1 MDKYKSI
8 SREKQDVTK
17 VSPLLS
23 AVAEIKSSASLIL
36 TKSYMLS
43 DSEQK
48 EDNSTVTLVNTL
60 QRLGYHSIFDIVEV
74 SRQRFIKR
82 HNESLSGHAEV
93 IFDKAVS
100 AANQLVQSYRQRQ
113 LRDYDGTTLRK
124 TNHQAR
130 YFSYSNSDP
139 DEKEKLPDY
148 SNLFP
153 EPWDNFCQPNAIE
166 SLDSPVNYLLDLYKF
181 VQQIELDGSNNAV
194 GLEQRRA
201 DIPDLLLNSDN
212 LYKEVTAISI
222 VNDVLSKSAREYI
235 DQTGQA
241 DKPVNQV
248 LGETRF
254 PFTLPYNLPSQQI
267 NKGLAEKETELGT
280 VIQQV
285 DQQFPW
291 HILTEKRDQA
301 LLAYTQLSQ
310 EQIALLKEESPF
322 AQNFLSRE
330 QLIKSYFSASTTEV
344 LPERDISKHAY
355 IIHADENITGP
366 TLLSDNVDKAYDE
379 IVITCENK
387 NKETIKVKLRGE
399 NVLTYNRVKARM
411 EPFNNSSPFSRQLKL
426 TYVESDNS
434 AIGNLDNGP
443 FFGEMTVYAAVP
455 KESKNNASV
464 NIEGINFLT
473 MTYRFAIAK
482 QGTEQSELLPEAEK
496 FFQDNYG
503 LSADDSVKLKQIL
516 SFGQQTGSK
525 VTDLEHLFSSGD
537 FRPLV
542 SPNVMFSNPILD
554 SGQTSEHFPAP
565 YHYGGV
571 YINAGQLDALSIVR
585 TGSGR
590 EIEAVSDF
598 RHDRMN
604 RFIRLQRWLAL
615 PYHQLDLLV
624 TSAIKA
630 EPNNT
635 DLAISNNTLRALG
648 LFRHLSTQYKVLPEA
663 FAGWIYQMTPFAIS
677 NNIPFFDQLFN
688 QSKLFDQP
696 LILDGKAFNY
706 TENQGDGAKTVK
718 QLCAGLAISLS
729 TFQVIA
735 PIVQNTLK
743 LSAGK
748 LVRNLDV
755 VSRLYRLVTI
765 PRLFGFSA
773 EDGLILADI
782 LTDKNEYLA
791 NIPALGEKDDILNI
805 IAQMEVLTSWL
816 AKTKLTPIKL
826 SLLLGKTQLPV
837 VPTNGM
843 LTFYKG
849 ISDGLTDN
857 VRLQESDFN
866 RQEINGTDWWTT
878 LSDENGVFDKSNGL
892 IKDIPLIWGK
902 TDEESLRKKIEDIVK
917 EKKIT
922 PDNNQINIV
931 LQITLQAKTA
941 QESLLSSA
949 VAGEYGVSRDIVPLQ
964 LRWLGSSIYSVLKM
978 VLDNTPDKVE
988 DIKKEFLD
996 LTYSLLVYTQLINAL
1011 SISNN
1016 LLLLRLT
1023 NPKWLGL
1030 NIDETTEISLSL
1042 DEIFLLNRYQDLLE
1056 NAKQN
1061 EDKIQEYFTFAN
1073 SEILPKREE
1082 DDNNYK
1088 CAQLLAEIL
1097 DWDTDEIYLACE
1109 KGGLERKR
1117 AMTLSQIDWIRRLQQ
1132 FSVKTNLSVE
1142 PLLGAG
1148 ALDVNSDF
1156 EAFQSIGE
1164 AVMAALKAQ
1173 GDDDNV

>member
-8 SREKQDVTK
+8 SREKQDITQ
-17 VSPLLS
+17 VSPLLA
-23 AVAEIKSSASLIL
+23 AVAEVKSSKLPSGYRVLNAV
-36 TKSYMLS
+36 
-43 DSEQK
+43 EK
-48 EDNSTVTLVNTL
+48 EDNSTITLVNTL
-60 QRLGYHSIFDIVEV
+60 QRLGYRSIFDIAEV
-74 SRQRFIKR
+74 SKQRFIKR

-113 LRDYDGTTLRK
+113 LRDYDGALLTK
-124 TNHQAR
+124 ASHQAR
-130 YFSYSNSDP
+130 YSSYSNNDVN
-139 DEKEKLPDY
+139 DKEKLPDY
-148 SNLFP
+148 SSLFP
-153 EPWDNFCQPNAIE
+153 EPWDSFCQPNAIE

-212 LYKEVTAISI
+212 LYKEITAISI

-241 DKPVNQV
+241 EKPVNQV

-254 PFTLPYNLPSQQI
+254 PFTLPYSLPSQQI
-267 NKGLAEKETELGT
+267 NKGLAEQETELGT
-280 VIQQV
+280 IIQQV
-285 DQQFPW
+285 NQQFPW
-291 HILTEKRDQA
+291 HIFTENRDQA
-301 LLAYTQLSQ
+301 LLAYTQLSK
-310 EQIALLKEESPF
+310 EQMTLLTEKSPF

-330 QLIKSYFSASTTEV
+330 QLINSYFSTSTTEV
-344 LPERDISKHAY
+344 LPEHDVVKHAY

-379 IVITCENK
+379 IVVTCENK
-387 NKETIKVKLRGE
+387 AKETIKVKLRGE
-399 NVLTYNRVKARM
+399 NVLTYNRIKARM
-411 EPFNNSSPFSRQLKL
+411 EPFDNSSPFSRQLKL

-434 AIGNLDNGP
+434 DIGNLDNGP
-443 FFGEMTVYAAVP
+443 FFGEMTVYAAIP
-455 KESKNNASV
+455 RENTNNSSV

-482 QGTEQSELLPEAEK
+482 QGTAQSELLPEAEQ

-503 LSADDSVKLKQIL
+503 VSADESVKLKEIL

-525 VTDLEHLFSSGD
+525 VTDLEHLFNSGD
-537 FRPLV
+537 FRSLV
-542 SPNVMFSNPILD
+542 SPNVVFSNPIFD

-565 YHYGGV
+565 YHYGGI

-585 TGSGR
+585 TDSGR
-590 EIEAVSDF
+590 EIDTVSDF
-598 RHDRMN
+598 RYDRMN

-624 TSAIKA
+624 ISAIKA
-630 EPNNT
+630 ESNNT
-635 DLAISNNTLRALG
+635 DLAISNNTLRSLG

-663 FAGWIYQMTPFAIS
+663 FAGWIYQITPFAIS

-696 LILDGKAFNY
+696 LILDGKEFNY

-735 PIVQNTLK
+735 PIVENALK
-743 LSAGK
+743 LSSGK

-765 PRLFGFSA
+765 PRLFSFSA

-782 LTDKNEYLA
+782 LTDKSEYLA
-791 NIPALGEKDDILNI
+791 NIPALGEKDDILSI

-816 AKTKLTPIKL
+816 TKTKLTPIKL

-837 VPTNGM
+837 VPTSGM

-849 ISDGLTDN
+849 ISEGLTDN
-857 VRLQESDFN
+857 VCLQESDFN
-866 RQEINGTDWWTT
+866 RQEINNIDWWTV
-878 LSDENGVFDKSNGL
+878 LSGENGVFDKENGL

-902 TDEESLRKKIEDIVK
+902 TDEESLRKEIEDIVTN
-917 EKKIT
+917 IS
-922 PDNNQINIV
+922 PDDNQINIV
-931 LQITLQAKTA
+931 VQIILQAKTA

-949 VAGEYGVSRDIVPLQ
+949 ISGEYGVSRDIVPLQ
-964 LRWLGSSIYSVLKM
+964 LRWLGSSVYSVLKM
-978 VLDNTPDKVE
+978 VLDNTPEKVE
-988 DIKKEFLD
+988 DIKTEFLD

-1011 SISNN
+1011 SIGNN

-1030 NIDETTEISLSL
+1030 NIDETTEIALSL
-1042 DEIFLLNRYQDLLE
+1042 DEIFLLNRYQNSLE

-1061 EDKIQEYFTFAN
+1061 EDKVQEYFTFAN
-1073 SEILPKREE
+1073 SEILPKTEE

-1097 DWDTDEIYLACE
+1097 DWSPDEIYLACD

-1132 FSVKTNLSVE
+1132 FSVKTHLSVE
-1142 PLLGAG
+1142 PLLGAA

-1173 GDDDNV
+1173 GDDENV

>member
-8 SREKQDVTK
+8 SREKQDITQ
-17 VSPLLS
+17 VSPLLA
-23 AVAEIKSSASLIL
+23 AVAEVKSSKLPSGYRLLNAV
-36 TKSYMLS
+36 
-43 DSEQK
+43 EK
-48 EDNSTVTLVNTL
+48 EDNSTITLVNTL
-60 QRLGYHSIFDIVEV
+60 QRLGYRSIFDIAEV
-74 SRQRFIKR
+74 SKQRFIKR

-113 LRDYDGTTLRK
+113 LRDYDGALLTK
-124 TNHQAR
+124 ASHQAR
-130 YFSYSNSDP
+130 YSSYSNNDVN
-139 DEKEKLPDY
+139 DKEKLPDY
-148 SNLFP
+148 SSLFP
-153 EPWDNFCQPNAIE
+153 EPWDSFCQPNAIE

-212 LYKEVTAISI
+212 LYKEITAISI

-241 DKPVNQV
+241 EKPVNQV

-254 PFTLPYNLPSQQI
+254 PFTLPYSLPSQQI
-267 NKGLAEKETELGT
+267 NKGLAEQETELGT
-280 VIQQV
+280 IIQQV
-285 DQQFPW
+285 NQQFPW

-301 LLAYTQLSQ
+301 LLAYTQLSK
-310 EQIALLKEESPF
+310 EQMTLLTEKSPF

-330 QLIKSYFSASTTEV
+330 QLINSYFSTSTTEV
-344 LPERDISKHAY
+344 LPEHDVVKHAY
-355 IIHADENITGP
+355 IIHADENVTGP

-379 IVITCENK
+379 IVVTCENK
-387 NKETIKVKLRGE
+387 AKETIKVKLRGE
-399 NVLTYNRVKARM
+399 NVLTYNRIKARM
-411 EPFNNSSPFSRQLKL
+411 EPFDNSSPFSRQLKL

-434 AIGNLDNGP
+434 DIGNLDNGP
-443 FFGEMTVYAAVP
+443 FFGEMTVYAAIP
-455 KESKNNASV
+455 GENTNNSSV

-482 QGTEQSELLPEAEK
+482 QGTAQSELLPEAEQ

-503 LSADDSVKLKQIL
+503 VSADESVKLKEIL

-525 VTDLEHLFSSGD
+525 VTDLEHLFNSGD

-542 SPNVMFSNPILD
+542 SPNVVFSNPIFD

-565 YHYGGV
+565 YHYGGI

-585 TGSGR
+585 TDSGR
-590 EIEAVSDF
+590 EIDAVSDF
-598 RHDRMN
+598 RYDRMN

-624 TSAIKA
+624 ISAIKA
-630 EPNNT
+630 ESNNT
-635 DLAISNNTLRALG
+635 DLAISNNTLRSLG

-663 FAGWIYQMTPFAIS
+663 FAGWIYRITPFAIS

-696 LILDGKAFNY
+696 LILDGKEFNY

-735 PIVQNTLK
+735 PIVENALK
-743 LSAGK
+743 LSSGK

-782 LTDKNEYLA
+782 LTDKSEYLA
-791 NIPALGEKDDILNI
+791 NIPALGEKDDILSI

-816 AKTKLTPIKL
+816 TKTKLTPIKL

-837 VPTNGM
+837 VPTSGM

-849 ISDGLTDN
+849 ISEGLTDN
-857 VRLQESDFN
+857 VCLQESDFN
-866 RQEINGTDWWTT
+866 RQEINNIDWWTV
-878 LSDENGVFDKSNGL
+878 LSGENGIFDKENGL

-902 TDEESLRKKIEDIVK
+902 TDEESLRKEIEDIVTN
-917 EKKIT
+917 IS
-922 PDNNQINIV
+922 PDDNQINIV
-931 LQITLQAKTA
+931 VQIILQAKTA

-949 VAGEYGVSRDIVPLQ
+949 IAGEYGVSRDIVPLQ
-964 LRWLGSSIYSVLKM
+964 LRWLGSSVYSVLKM
-978 VLDNTPDKVE
+978 VLDNTPEKVE
-988 DIKKEFLD
+988 DIKTEFLD

-1011 SISNN
+1011 SIGNN

-1030 NIDETTEISLSL
+1030 NIDETTEIALSL

-1061 EDKIQEYFTFAN
+1061 EDKVQEYFTFAN
-1073 SEILPKREE
+1073 SEILPKTEE

-1097 DWDTDEIYLACE
+1097 DWSPDEIYLACD

-1117 AMTLSQIDWIRRLQQ
+1117 AITLSQIDWIRRLQQ
-1132 FSVKTNLSVE
+1132 FSVKTHLSVE
-1142 PLLGAG
+1142 PLLGAA

-1173 GDDDNV
+1173 GDDENV

>member
-8 SREKQDVTK
+8 SREKQNITK
-17 VSPLLS
+17 VSPLLT
-23 AVAEIKSSASLIL
+23 AVAEVKSS
-36 TKSYMLS
+36 KSPSGYMLLNAV
-43 DSEQK
+43 EK
-48 EDNSTVTLVNTL
+48 EDNSTITLVNTL

-74 SRQRFIKR
+74 SKQRFIKR
-82 HNESLSGHAEV
+82 HNQSLSGHAEV

-113 LRDYDGTTLRK
+113 LRDYDGASLTK
-124 TNHQAR
+124 ASHQAR
-130 YFSYSNSDP
+130 YFSYSNNDA

-153 EPWDNFCQPNAIE
+153 EPWDSFCQPNAIE

-212 LYKEVTAISI
+212 LYKEITAISI

-241 DKPVNQV
+241 EKPVNQV

-254 PFTLPYNLPSQQI
+254 PFTLPYSLPSQQI

-285 DQQFPW
+285 NQQFPW

-301 LLAYTQLSQ
+301 LLAYTQLSK
-310 EQIALLKEESPF
+310 EQMSLLTEKSPF

-330 QLIKSYFSASTTEV
+330 QLINSYFSTSTTEI
-344 LPERDISKHAY
+344 LPERDVAKHAY

-366 TLLSDNVDKAYDE
+366 TLLSDNIDKAYDE
-379 IVITCENK
+379 IVVTCENK
-387 NKETIKVKLRGE
+387 AKETIKVKLRGE
-399 NVLTYNRVKARM
+399 NVLTYNRIKARM
-411 EPFNNSSPFSRQLKL
+411 EPFDNSSPFSRQLKL

-434 AIGNLDNGP
+434 DIGNLDNGP
-443 FFGEMTVYAAVP
+443 FFGEMTVYAAIP
-455 KESKNNASV
+455 KESTNNTTV

-482 QGTEQSELLPEAEK
+482 QGTAQSELLPEAEK

-503 LSADDSVKLKQIL
+503 VSADESVKLTEIL

-525 VTDLEHLFSSGD
+525 VTALEHLFSSGD

-542 SPNVMFSNPILD
+542 SPNVVFSNPIFD

-565 YHYGGV
+565 YHYGGI

-585 TGSGR
+585 TDSGR
-590 EIEAVSDF
+590 EIDAVSDF
-598 RHDRMN
+598 RYDRMN
-604 RFIRLQRWLAL
+604 RFIRLQRWFAL
-615 PYHQLDLLV
+615 SYHQLDLLV
-624 TSAIKA
+624 ISAIKA

-648 LFRHLSTQYKVLPEA
+648 LFRHLSTQYKVLPET
-663 FAGWIYQMTPFAIS
+663 FAGWIYQITPFSIS

-696 LILDGKAFNY
+696 LILDGKEFNY

-735 PIVQNTLK
+735 PIVEKALK
-743 LSAGK
+743 FPSGK

-755 VSRLYRLVTI
+755 VTRLYRLVTI

-773 EDGLILADI
+773 EDGLILVDI
-782 LTDKNEYLA
+782 LTDKSEYLA
-791 NIPALGEKDDILNI
+791 NIPALGEKDDILSI

-816 AKTKLTPIKL
+816 TKTKLTPIKL

-837 VPTNGM
+837 VPTSGM

-857 VRLQESDFN
+857 VRLQISDFN
-866 RQEINGTDWWTT
+866 RQEINGTDWWTI
-878 LSDENGVFDKSNGL
+878 LSDENGVFDRDNGL
-892 IKDIPLIWGK
+892 IKDIPLVWGK
-902 TDEESLRKKIEDIVK
+902 TDEESLRKKIEDIVANK
-917 EKKIT
+917 N
-922 PDNNQINIV
+922 PDDNQINIV
-931 LQITLQAKTA
+931 VQIILQTKIA

-949 VAGEYGVSRDIVPLQ
+949 IAGEYGVSRDIVPLQ
-964 LRWLGSSIYSVLKM
+964 LRWLGSSVYSVLKM
-978 VLDNTPDKVE
+978 VLDNTSEKVE

-996 LTYSLLVYTQLINAL
+996 LTYSLLVCTQLINAL
-1011 SISNN
+1011 SIGNN

-1030 NIDETTEISLSL
+1030 TIDETTEVSLSL

-1056 NAKQN
+1056 NATQN
-1061 EDKIQEYFTFAN
+1061 EDKVQEYFTFAN
-1073 SEILPKREE
+1073 SEILPKTEE

-1097 DWDTDEIYLACE
+1097 DWSPDEIYLACD

-1173 GDDDNV
+1173 GDDENV

>member
-8 SREKQDVTK
+8 SREKQDITK
-17 VSPLLS
+17 VSPLLA
-23 AVAEIKSSASLIL
+23 AVAEVKSP
-36 TKSYMLS
+36 KSPSGYRLLNAV
-43 DSEQK
+43 EK
-48 EDNSTVTLVNTL
+48 ADNSTVTLVNTL
-60 QRLGYHSIFDIVEV
+60 QRLGYHSIFDIAEV
-74 SRQRFIKR
+74 SKQRFIKR
-82 HNESLSGHAEV
+82 HNQSLSGHAEV

-113 LRDYDGTTLRK
+113 LRDYDGASLTK
-124 TNHQAR
+124 ASYQAR
-130 YFSYSNSDP
+130 YSSYISDNP

-153 EPWDNFCQPNAIE
+153 EPWDDFCQPDAIE
-166 SLDSPVNYLLDLYKF
+166 ALDSPVNYLLDLYKF

-212 LYKEVTAISI
+212 LYKEITAISI

-235 DQTGQA
+235 DQTGHA
-241 DKPVNQV
+241 EKPVNQV

-254 PFTLPYNLPSQQI
+254 PFTLPYSLPSQQI

-280 VIQQV
+280 IIQQV

-301 LLAYTQLSQ
+301 LLAYSQLSK
-310 EQIALLKEESPF
+310 EQMTLLTEKSPF

-330 QLIKSYFSASTTEV
+330 QLIKSYFSTSTTEV
-344 LPERDISKHAY
+344 LPERDVAKHAY

-387 NKETIKVKLRGE
+387 TKETIKVKLRGE
-399 NVLTYNRVKARM
+399 NVLTYNRIKARM
-411 EPFNNSSPFSRQLKL
+411 EPFDNSSPFSRQLKL

-434 AIGNLDNGP
+434 EIGNLDNGP
-443 FFGEMTVYAAVP
+443 FFGEMTVYAAIP
-455 KESKNNASV
+455 KESTNNTSV
-464 NIEGINFLT
+464 NIEGISFLT

-482 QGTEQSELLPEAEK
+482 QGTAQSELLPEAEK

-503 LSADDSVKLKQIL
+503 VSADESVKLKEIL

-542 SPNVMFSNPILD
+542 SPNVIFSNPIFD

-585 TGSGR
+585 TDNGR
-590 EIEAVSDF
+590 EINAVSDF
-598 RHDRMN
+598 RYDRMN
-604 RFIRLQRWLAL
+604 RFIRLQRWLEL
-615 PYHQLDLLV
+615 PYHQLDLLII
-624 TSAIKA
+624 SAIKA
-630 EPNNT
+630 EPKNS

-648 LFRHLSTQYKVLPEA
+648 LFRHLSTKYKVLPET
-663 FAGWIYQMTPFAIS
+663 FAGWIYQITPFTIS
-677 NNIPFFDQLFN
+677 NNIPFFDQIFN

-696 LILDGKAFNY
+696 LILDGKEFSY
-706 TENQGDGAKTVK
+706 KENQGEGAKTVK

-735 PIVQNTLK
+735 PIVEKALK
-743 LSAGK
+743 LSSGK

-755 VSRLYRLVTI
+755 VSSFYRLVTI

-782 LTDKNEYLA
+782 LTGEEGYLA
-791 NIPALGEKDDILNI
+791 DIPTFREKDDILSV
-805 IAQMEVLTSWL
+805 IAQMEILTSWL
-816 AKTKLTPIKL
+816 VKTKLTPIKL

-837 VPTNGM
+837 VPTSGM

-866 RQEINGTDWWTT
+866 RQEINNIDWWSV
-878 LSDENGVFDKSNGL
+878 LSDENGVFDKDNGL
-892 IKDIPLIWGK
+892 IKDIPLVWGK
-902 TDEESLRKKIEDIVK
+902 TDEESLRKEIEDIIK
-917 EKKIT
+917 EKGIS

-931 LQITLQAKTA
+931 VQIILQAKTA

-949 VAGEYGVSRDIVPLQ
+949 IAGEYGVPRDIVPLQ
-964 LRWLGSSIYSVLKM
+964 LRWLGSNIYSVLKL
-978 VLDNTPDKVE
+978 VFDNTPEKVE
-988 DIKKEFLD
+988 DIKIEFLD

-1030 NIDETTEISLSL
+1030 NISETTETSLSL

-1073 SEILPKREE
+1073 SETSPKTKEE
-1082 DDNNYK
+1082 DDDNYK

-1097 DWDTDEIYLACE
+1097 DWDPDEISLACK
-1109 KGGLERKR
+1109 KGGLDKER

-1132 FSVKTNLSVE
+1132 ISVETNLSVE

-1173 GDDDNV
+1173 GDDENV

>member
-8 SREKQDVTK
+8 SREKQDITK
-17 VSPLLS
+17 VSPLLA
-23 AVAEIKSSASLIL
+23 AVAEIKSS
-36 TKSYMLS
+36 KSPSGYMLLNAV
-43 DSEQK
+43 EK
-48 EDNSTVTLVNTL
+48 EDNSTITLVNTL

-74 SRQRFIKR
+74 SKQRFIKR
-82 HNESLSGHAEV
+82 HNQSLSGHAEV

-113 LRDYDGTTLRK
+113 LRDYDGASLTK
-124 TNHQAR
+124 ASHQAR
-130 YFSYSNSDP
+130 YFSYSNNDA

-153 EPWDNFCQPNAIE
+153 EPWDSFCQPNAIE

-212 LYKEVTAISI
+212 LYKEITAISI

-241 DKPVNQV
+241 EKPVNQV

-254 PFTLPYNLPSQQI
+254 PFTLPYSLPSQQI

-285 DQQFPW
+285 NQQFPW

-301 LLAYTQLSQ
+301 LLAYTQLSK
-310 EQIALLKEESPF
+310 EQMSLLTEKSPF

-330 QLIKSYFSASTTEV
+330 QLINSYFSTSTTEI
-344 LPERDISKHAY
+344 LPERDVAKHAY

-379 IVITCENK
+379 IVVTCENK
-387 NKETIKVKLRGE
+387 AKETIKVKLRGE
-399 NVLTYNRVKARM
+399 NVLTYNRIKARM
-411 EPFNNSSPFSRQLKL
+411 EPFDNSSPFSRQLKL

-434 AIGNLDNGP
+434 DIGNLDNGP
-443 FFGEMTVYAAVP
+443 FFGEMTVYAAIP
-455 KESKNNASV
+455 KESTNNTTV

-482 QGTEQSELLPEAEK
+482 QGTAQSELLPEAEK

-503 LSADDSVKLKQIL
+503 VSADERVKLTEIL

-542 SPNVMFSNPILD
+542 SPNVVFSNPIFD

-565 YHYGGV
+565 YHYGGI
-571 YINAGQLDALSIVR
+571 YINVGQLDALSIVR
-585 TGSGR
+585 TDSGR
-590 EIEAVSDF
+590 EIDAVSDF
-598 RHDRMN
+598 RYDRMN

-624 TSAIKA
+624 ISAIKA
-630 EPNNT
+630 ETNNT

-648 LFRHLSTQYKVLPEA
+648 LFRHLSTQYKVLPET
-663 FAGWIYQMTPFAIS
+663 FAGWIYQITPFAIS

-696 LILDGKAFNY
+696 LILDGKEFNY

-735 PIVQNTLK
+735 PIVEKALK
-743 LSAGK
+743 LSSGK

-773 EDGLILADI
+773 EDGLILVDI
-782 LTDKNEYLA
+782 LTDKSEYLA
-791 NIPALGEKDDILNI
+791 NIPDLGEKDDILSI

-816 AKTKLTPIKL
+816 TKTKLTPIKL

-837 VPTNGM
+837 VPTSGM

-857 VRLQESDFN
+857 VRLQISDFN
-866 RQEINGTDWWTT
+866 RQEINGTDWWTI
-878 LSDENGVFDKSNGL
+878 LSDENGVFDRDNGL
-892 IKDIPLIWGK
+892 IKDIPLVWGK
-902 TDEESLRKKIEDIVK
+902 TDEESLRKKIEDIVAN
-917 EKKIT
+917 KI
-922 PDNNQINIV
+922 PDDNQINIV
-931 LQITLQAKTA
+931 VQIILQAKTA

-949 VAGEYGVSRDIVPLQ
+949 IAGEYGVSRDIVPLQ
-964 LRWLGSSIYSVLKM
+964 LRWLGSSVYSVLKM
-978 VLDNTPDKVE
+978 VLDNTSEKVE

-996 LTYSLLVYTQLINAL
+996 LTYSLLIYTQLINAL
-1011 SISNN
+1011 SIGNN

-1030 NIDETTEISLSL
+1030 TIDETTEISLSL

-1056 NAKQN
+1056 NATQN
-1061 EDKIQEYFTFAN
+1061 EDKVQEYFTFAN
-1073 SEILPKREE
+1073 SEILPKTEE

-1097 DWDTDEIYLACE
+1097 DWGPDEIYLACD

-1173 GDDDNV
+1173 GDNENV

>member
-8 SREKQDVTK
+8 SREKQDITQ
-17 VSPLLS
+17 VSPLLA
-23 AVAEIKSSASLIL
+23 AVAEVKSSKLPSGYRLLNAV
-36 TKSYMLS
+36 
-43 DSEQK
+43 EK
-48 EDNSTVTLVNTL
+48 EDNSTITLVNTL
-60 QRLGYHSIFDIVEV
+60 QRLGYRSIFDIAEV
-74 SRQRFIKR
+74 SKQRFIKR

-113 LRDYDGTTLRK
+113 LRDYDGALLTK
-124 TNHQAR
+124 ASHQAR
-130 YFSYSNSDP
+130 YSSYSNNDVN
-139 DEKEKLPDY
+139 DKEKLPDY
-148 SNLFP
+148 SSLFP

-212 LYKEVTAISI
+212 LYKEITAISI

-241 DKPVNQV
+241 EKPVNQV

-254 PFTLPYNLPSQQI
+254 PFTLPYSLPSQQI
-267 NKGLAEKETELGT
+267 NKGLAEQETELGT
-280 VIQQV
+280 IIQQV
-285 DQQFPW
+285 NQQFPW

-301 LLAYTQLSQ
+301 LLAYTQLSK
-310 EQIALLKEESPF
+310 EQMTLLTEKSPF
-322 AQNFLSRE
+322 SQNFLSRE
-330 QLIKSYFSASTTEV
+330 QLINSYFSTSTTEV
-344 LPERDISKHAY
+344 LPERDVAKHAY
-355 IIHADENITGP
+355 IIHADENVTGP

-379 IVITCENK
+379 IVVTCENK
-387 NKETIKVKLRGE
+387 AKETIKVKLRGE
-399 NVLTYNRVKARM
+399 NVLTYNRIKARM
-411 EPFNNSSPFSRQLKL
+411 APFDNSSPFSRQLKL

-434 AIGNLDNGP
+434 DIGNLDNGP
-443 FFGEMTVYAAVP
+443 FFGEMTVYAAIP
-455 KESKNNASV
+455 RENINNSSV

-482 QGTEQSELLPEAEK
+482 QGTAQSELLPEAEQ

-503 LSADDSVKLKQIL
+503 VSADESVKLKEIL

-525 VTDLEHLFSSGD
+525 VTDLEHLFNSGD

-542 SPNVMFSNPILD
+542 SPNVVFSNPIFD

-565 YHYGGV
+565 YHYGGI

-585 TGSGR
+585 TDTGR
-590 EIEAVSDF
+590 EIDAVSDF
-598 RHDRMN
+598 RYDRMN

-624 TSAIKA
+624 ISAIKA
-630 EPNNT
+630 ESNNT
-635 DLAISNNTLRALG
+635 DLAISNNTLRSLG

-663 FAGWIYQMTPFAIS
+663 FAGWIYQITPFAIS

-696 LILDGKAFNY
+696 LILDGKEFNY

-735 PIVQNTLK
+735 PIVESALK
-743 LSAGK
+743 LSSGK

-782 LTDKNEYLA
+782 LIDKSEYLA
-791 NIPALGEKDDILNI
+791 NIPALGEKDDILSI

-816 AKTKLTPIKL
+816 TKTKLTPIKL

-837 VPTNGM
+837 VPTSGM

-849 ISDGLTDN
+849 ISEGLTDN
-857 VRLQESDFN
+857 VCLQESDFN
-866 RQEINGTDWWTT
+866 RQEINNIDWWTV
-878 LSDENGVFDKSNGL
+878 LSGENGVFDKENGL

-902 TDEESLRKKIEDIVK
+902 TDEESLRKEIEDIV
-917 EKKIT
+917 T
-922 PDNNQINIV
+922 NTSPDDNQINIV
-931 LQITLQAKTA
+931 VQIILQAKTA

-949 VAGEYGVSRDIVPLQ
+949 IAGEYGVSRDIVPLQ
-964 LRWLGSSIYSVLKM
+964 LRWLGSSVYSVLKM
-978 VLDNTPDKVE
+978 VLDNTPEKVE
-988 DIKKEFLD
+988 DIKTEFLD

-1011 SISNN
+1011 SIGNN

-1023 NPKWLGL
+1023 SPKWLGL
-1030 NIDETTEISLSL
+1030 NIDETTEIALSL

-1061 EDKIQEYFTFAN
+1061 EDKVQEYFTFAN
-1073 SEILPKREE
+1073 SEILPKTEE

-1097 DWDTDEIYLACE
+1097 DWSPDEIYLACD

-1132 FSVKTNLSVE
+1132 FSVKTHLSVE
-1142 PLLGAG
+1142 PLLGAA

-1173 GDDDNV
+1173 GDDENV

>member
-8 SREKQDVTK
+8 SREKQDITQ
-17 VSPLLS
+17 VSPLLA
-23 AVAEIKSSASLIL
+23 AVAEVKSS
-36 TKSYMLS
+36 KSPSGYRLLNAV
-43 DSEQK
+43 EK
-48 EDNSTVTLVNTL
+48 EDNSTITLVNIL
-60 QRLGYHSIFDIVEV
+60 QRLGYRSIFDIAEV
-74 SRQRFIKR
+74 SKQRFIKR

-113 LRDYDGTTLRK
+113 LRDYDGALLTK
-124 TNHQAR
+124 ASHQAR
-130 YFSYSNSDP
+130 YSSYSNNDVN
-139 DEKEKLPDY
+139 DKEKLPDY
-148 SNLFP
+148 SSLFP
-153 EPWDNFCQPNAIE
+153 EPWDSFCQPNAIE

-212 LYKEVTAISI
+212 LYKEITAISI

-241 DKPVNQV
+241 EKPVNQV

-254 PFTLPYNLPSQQI
+254 PFTLPYSLPSQQI
-267 NKGLAEKETELGT
+267 NKGLAEQETELGT
-280 VIQQV
+280 IIQQV
-285 DQQFPW
+285 NQQFPW

-301 LLAYTQLSQ
+301 LLAYTQLSK
-310 EQIALLKEESPF
+310 EQMTLLTEKSPF
-322 AQNFLSRE
+322 SQNFLSRE
-330 QLIKSYFSASTTEV
+330 QLINSYFSTSTTEV
-344 LPERDISKHAY
+344 LPERDVAKHAY
-355 IIHADENITGP
+355 IIHADENVTGP

-379 IVITCENK
+379 IVVTCENK
-387 NKETIKVKLRGE
+387 AKETIKVKLRGE
-399 NVLTYNRVKARM
+399 NVLTYNRIKARM
-411 EPFNNSSPFSRQLKL
+411 APFDNSSPFSRQLKL

-434 AIGNLDNGP
+434 DIGILDNGP
-443 FFGEMTVYAAVP
+443 FFGEMTVYAAIP
-455 KESKNNASV
+455 RENINNSSV

-482 QGTEQSELLPEAEK
+482 QGTAQSELLPEAEQ

-503 LSADDSVKLKQIL
+503 VSADESVKLKEIL

-525 VTDLEHLFSSGD
+525 VTDLEHLFNSGD

-542 SPNVMFSNPILD
+542 SPNVVFSNPIFD

-565 YHYGGV
+565 YHYGGI

-585 TGSGR
+585 TDTGR
-590 EIEAVSDF
+590 EIDAVSDF
-598 RHDRMN
+598 RYDRMN

-624 TSAIKA
+624 ISAIKA
-630 EPNNT
+630 ESNNT
-635 DLAISNNTLRALG
+635 DLAISNNTLRSLG

-663 FAGWIYQMTPFAIS
+663 FAGWIYKITPFAIS

-696 LILDGKAFNY
+696 LILDGKEFNY

-735 PIVQNTLK
+735 PIVESALK
-743 LSAGK
+743 LSSGK

-782 LTDKNEYLA
+782 LIDKSEYLA
-791 NIPALGEKDDILNI
+791 NIPALGEKDDILSI

-816 AKTKLTPIKL
+816 TKTKLTPIKL

-837 VPTNGM
+837 VPTSGM

-849 ISDGLTDN
+849 ISEGLTDN
-857 VRLQESDFN
+857 VCLQESDFN
-866 RQEINGTDWWTT
+866 RQEINNIDWWTV
-878 LSDENGVFDKSNGL
+878 LSGENGVFDKENGL

-902 TDEESLRKKIEDIVK
+902 TDEESLRKVIEDIV
-917 EKKIT
+917 T
-922 PDNNQINIV
+922 NTSPDDNQINIV
-931 LQITLQAKTA
+931 VQIILQAKTA

-949 VAGEYGVSRDIVPLQ
+949 IAGEYGVSRDIVPLQ
-964 LRWLGSSIYSVLKM
+964 LRWLGSSVYSVLKM
-978 VLDNTPDKVE
+978 VLDNTPEKVE
-988 DIKKEFLD
+988 DIKTEFLD

-1011 SISNN
+1011 SIGNN

-1030 NIDETTEISLSL
+1030 NIDETTEIALSL
-1042 DEIFLLNRYQDLLE
+1042 DEIFLLNRYKDLLE

-1061 EDKIQEYFTFAN
+1061 EDKVQEYFTFAN
-1073 SEILPKREE
+1073 SEILPKTEE

-1097 DWDTDEIYLACE
+1097 DWSPDEIYLACD

-1132 FSVKTNLSVE
+1132 FSVKTHLSVE
-1142 PLLGAG
+1142 PLLGAA

-1173 GDDDNV
+1173 GDDENV